1 MRILIAD
8 DELVSRSKLQKIMSS
23 LGDCQAVDSGQAAL
37 DAFKEA
43 WANWVPFDLITLDVM
58 MPGMDG
64 METLWE
70 IRSLEEEK
78 KVAEKN
84 RAKILMV
91 TSQSERSVVITCVQA
106 GCNDYLIKPFNLKMI
121 KQKIE
126 ELNLKIPSKKGGGAL
141 GGIPV

>member
-1 MRILIAD
+1 MTR
-8 DELVSRSKLQKIMSS
+8 LVSRSKLQKIMSS
-23 LGDCQAVDSGQAAL
+23 LGIARLWTPGQAAL